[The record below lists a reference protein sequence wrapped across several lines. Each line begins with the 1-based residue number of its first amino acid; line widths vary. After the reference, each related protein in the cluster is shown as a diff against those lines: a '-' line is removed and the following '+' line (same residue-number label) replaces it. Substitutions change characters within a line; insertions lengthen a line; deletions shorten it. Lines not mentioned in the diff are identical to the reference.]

1 MTNERHEKALEAAFD
16 VFDADGHQPDDT
28 TISKAIATYLQVM
41 DAVIVPREPTD
52 YMITSGI
59 IAYDG
64 NCETSYRAML
74 SAAPHHFNQ
83 EGK

>member
-28 TISKAIATYLQVM
+28 TISKAIGAYLRAM

-52 YMITSGI
+52 EMLVNEWGSLKIDI
-59 IAYDG
+59 
-64 NCETSYRAML
+64 YREML
-74 SAAPHHFNQ
+74 SRAPQHFTNG
-83 EGK
+83 E